1 MASHDRRPKAIPLA
15 RTRDAVYGRVRR
27 AESPFDAEHP
37 YSAVYEDDRLAHTGA
52 NPLAYED
59 HLARDAYPIQ
69 LLGPG
74 YTRPLP
80 TDEEWIATQLG
91 HGHTLLEHRD
101 PAAWFDEIT
110 LADAIHGRPFPR
122 TELVE
127 RARSTLAPILYPSIH
142 WTELKRVDDEA
153 AQPPVVLPQS
163 IVTRI
168 QELPQ
173 SSDDKPRHV
182 ALVMR
187 DGRILENVELTP
199 SGAIVISIAGDT
211 RFTLEVGQVTD
222 VLDRVA

>member
-1 MASHDRRPKAIPLA
+1 M
-15 RTRDAVYGRVRR
+15 
-27 AESPFDAEHP
+27 
-37 YSAVYEDDRLAHTGA
+37 
-52 NPLAYED
+52 
-59 HLARDAYPIQ
+59 
-69 LLGPG
+69 
-74 YTRPLP
+74 
-80 TDEEWIATQLG
+80 
-91 HGHTLLEHRD
+91 
-101 PAAWFDEIT
+101 
-110 LADAIHGRPFPR
+110 
-122 TELVE
+122 
-127 RARSTLAPILYPSIH
+127 
-142 WTELKRVDDEA
+142 
-153 AQPPVVLPQS
+153 LPQS